1 MKDFQVNPNLECET
15 ILEPGTYIVVPRTTG
30 CMFERY
36 DQREAFPFLDD
47 LITKDDQ
54 GRNRLSSRMEVICE
68 QIFNRFDTL
77 DKRSLDFDEF
87 KSFLIES
94 KFGLIED
101 IDTIDDFKSI
111 VL

>member
-1 MKDFQVNPNLECET
+1 
-15 ILEPGTYIVVPRTTG
+15 
-30 CMFERY
+30 MFERY